1 MTRLLEAPAPV
12 QVELAAGI
20 PARVSLG
27 GGRREVE
34 RVCARWRVEGDWWR
48 APVSREYWKLVLG
61 GGGSLLCD
69 LYRDQL
75 TGEWWLSRLYD

>member
-1 MTRLLEAPAPV
+1 MTRLLESPLPAHVEVTAGIPV
-12 QVELAAGI
+12 QVTT
-20 PARVSLG
+20 G
-27 GGRREVE
+27 GDRRGVQ

-48 APVSREYWKLVLG
+48 QPVSREYWKLELDG
-61 GGGSLLCD
+61 AEALLCD